1 MSFRRF
7 PDAKR
12 DTASYFVRQRIQS
25 RAKEEAVQ
33 AMTVNA
39 LRNLKRCL
47 RLLRRERG
55 LITLSQG
62 ISLRYNISRLEMEIN
77 TRVDPDDPINGYRR

>member
-7 PDAKR
+7 PDEKR
-12 DTASYFVRQRIQS
+12 DTASYFVRRRIQS